1 MQTNYNMRRIA
12 KKFKALSSP
21 VPLTVFQDGGKF
33 RFRVMYSMWQVQRLL
48 HLDFRWKESRL
59 QLKLLLMETYRRLE
73 ELKESIGRDFRGKH
87 G

>member
-1 MQTNYNMRRIA
+1 MRRNSGR
-12 KKFKALSSP
+12 LSSP
-21 VPLTVFQDGGKF
+21 VPLTVFQDGGKFIF

-59 QLKLLLMETYRRLE
+59 QLKVLLMETYRRLE

>member
-1 MQTNYNMRRIA
+1 MRRNSGR
-12 KKFKALSSP
+12 LSSP

-33 RFRVMYSMWQVQRLL
+33 IFRFRVMYSMYMWQVQRLL